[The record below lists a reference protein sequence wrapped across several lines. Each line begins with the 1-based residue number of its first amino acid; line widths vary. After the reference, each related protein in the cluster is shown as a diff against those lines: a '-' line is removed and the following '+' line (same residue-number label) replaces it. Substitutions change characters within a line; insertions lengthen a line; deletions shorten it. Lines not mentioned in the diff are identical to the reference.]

1 MLFEL
6 TPHKPKQGVIDMIL
20 FPAHK
25 SDIPL
30 FPLTALISSR
40 KAEPEGK
47 DVRGYKVL
55 WLCTSPVQC
64 SATLEELWK

>member
-1 MLFEL
+1 
-6 TPHKPKQGVIDMIL
+6 MIL

-64 SATLEELWK
+64 AATLEELWK